1 MDLGT
6 WARERS
12 CSWPRI
18 LPMQVL
24 LLVKGQLSH
33 GQCHH
38 QPITGIALFMALT
51 TRSQCQNRWFM
62 TQFGRPVS
70 HLRTTNIKWL
80 PMTCQLVSVL
90 DQRVTSGQ
98 TGSTETD
105 LVSHFKRLRTAG
117 MKLGQ
122 RVRTIGLMT
131 GLKDGLLGM
140 VPTIRT
146 IVNPLTTNQEP
157 LMLTLFSLIWQTV
170 KAGSSFLIAVPQVL
184 THLNLLPKT
193 SLMLAGLLASHQQR
207 KQPLPKKIITKI
219 GLNFPTALMLEPTK
233 LYLSRLI

>member
-131 GLKDGLLGM
+131 GHSPSM
-140 VPTIRT
+140 
-146 IVNPLTTNQEP
+146 
-157 LMLTLFSLIWQTV
+157 
-170 KAGSSFLIAVPQVL
+170 PQVQQAGMETTAIQL
-184 THLNLLPKT
+184 TINPVLLTPN
-193 SLMLAGLLASHQQR
+193 SS
-207 KQPLPKKIITKI
+207 
-219 GLNFPTALMLEPTK
+219 N
-233 LYLSRLI
+233 